1 MDKRI
6 HKAVRMLEGA
16 MAERVN
22 LDAVAAAVGLS
33 RAQFNRLFVAATGE
47 APSDYLRRIRLD
59 AAAARLRWTRQ
70 SVGTAAVEVGYDSQ
84 PSFTQAFTRRYGV
97 PPVAFRQDRERWP
110 DKDSSSI
117 HERRVRV
124 MEIEGFTCWAR
135 RYIGPT
141 YDVPLHW
148 RHFLADLPASIR
160 DTATF
165 VGLLRDD
172 LRFTPPDKV
181 RYDCAVVL
189 DAEADASAL
198 PDDLLPVTTR
208 PSLAATVRHRGGY
221 GRDERTG
228 LCVANTY
235 AFLLDEW
242 MSASRHT
249 FAAEYALEIYSAMPG
264 RIEPD
269 MAECT
274 IVAPIV

>member
-6 HKAVRMLEGA
+6 HKAIRILEES
-16 MAERVN
+16 MAETVR
-22 LDAVAAAVGLS
+22 LDEVAEAVSLS
-33 RAQFNRLFVAATGE
+33 RAQFNRLFQAATGE
-47 APSDYLRRIRLD
+47 APSRYLQRIRLD

-84 PSFTQAFTRRYGV
+84 PSFTQAFVRRYGTT
-97 PPVAFRQDRERWP
+97 PLAFRQDRERWP
-110 DKDSSSI
+110 DKDSSFI

-124 MEIEGFTCWAR
+124 MEIEGFTCLAR
-135 RYIGPT
+135 RYFGPT

-148 RHFLADLPASIR
+148 QDFLADLPEDVRGS
-160 DTATF
+160 ATF

-172 LRFTPPDKV
+172 IRFTPPERV
-181 RYDCAVVL
+181 RYDCAIVIE
-189 DAEADASAL
+189 DGTEMSGL

-221 GRDERTG
+221 GNDARTG

-242 MSASRHT
+242 LSASRYT
-249 FAAEYALEIYSAMPG
+249 FAAEYALEIYSESPG
-264 RIEPD
+264 RLDPD

-274 IVAPIV
+274 IIAPIV